1 MMGERLSTELDARDS
16 QPRPGDL
23 IGRWIAAQ
31 EAERTRIARDL
42 HDDVCQ
48 DVAAISVDL
57 SYLRQHGRDM
67 TNQEL
72 ETALLSIECR
82 TVAVAET
89 LRRLSH
95 GLHPAVLQHVGLVA
109 ALQSHCAEIERQH
122 HLDVH
127 LFAEG
132 RVEPLEPQIA
142 LSLFRIAQEA
152 LRNVARH
159 AHARRVTVSIVRRRQ
174 TLTVRIAD
182 DGHGF
187 DLAAARKLG
196 GLGLVS
202 IEERVRLAKGHV
214 EIRSSRDNGTTIE
227 ICVPMDAEDAPD
239 RPDEE

>member
-1 MMGERLSTELDARDS
+1 MKGSC
-16 QPRPGDL
+16 DL
-23 IGRWIAAQ
+23 AGRWIAAQ
-31 EAERTRIARDL
+31 EEERTRIARDL

-67 TNQEL
+67 THEEI

-95 GLHPAVLQHVGLVA
+95 ALHPAVLEHVGLVA

-122 HLDVH
+122 HLDVR

-132 RVEPLEPQIA
+132 RVEPIDPGIA

-152 LRNVARH
+152 LRNAARH
-159 AHARRVTVSIVRRRQ
+159 AHARRVSVSIVRRRQ
-174 TLTVRIAD
+174 TLTMSIAD
-182 DGHGF
+182 DGRGF
-187 DLAAARKLG
+187 DLAAARKRD

-202 IEERVRLAKGHV
+202 IEERVRLARGRV
-214 EIRSSRDNGTTIE
+214 AIRSSRVSGTTIE
-227 ICVPMDAEDAPD
+227 ICVPMAVADAPD
-239 RPDEE
+239 RPAGD